1 MNASAD
7 VLLRVVPPVFR
18 LSLIHIFRCHR
29 SYIVGLAY
37 AARIN
42 KKELLLDDGTSV
54 PVSRRLFQEVN
65 RAFVAYYRRE
75 ESGEYGTGERT

>member
-1 MNASAD
+1 MEVRCGINT
-7 VLLRVVPPVFR
+7 LEEQLEGKNF
-18 LSLIHIFRCHR
+18 IRCHR

-37 AARIN
+37 TARIK

-75 ESGEYGTGERT
+75 ESGEYGAGERT